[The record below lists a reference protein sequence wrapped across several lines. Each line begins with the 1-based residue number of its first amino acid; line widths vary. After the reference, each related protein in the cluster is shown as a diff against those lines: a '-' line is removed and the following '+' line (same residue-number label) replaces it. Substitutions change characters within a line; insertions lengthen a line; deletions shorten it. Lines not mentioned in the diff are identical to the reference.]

1 MVPKVPCS
9 AQPVDGNTCSIQ
21 NSKDAT
27 WTSVSCNNPY
37 PYVCAI
43 PAVTV
48 GPTCPPCPT
57 PAGCPTFPP
66 IVGHCDSG
74 WAYFDKTDSCYRYF
88 LWATFD
94 NAEMVCMSNGGHIAS
109 IHSDEENVFVAD
121 ISKAGVEYKREDDL
135 TWIGLQ
141 QANYPTSEQWTWTDG
156 TELDY
161 LHWGPSQPDD
171 KKGRE
176 HCAQTHSDYL
186 GRVPAKDNNYQH
198 WDDCECTLSMRAY
211 WQEKRADKRTT
222 VSAMKLLLFVGLL
235 QLVSAFTCPPNTI
248 YHAEFN
254 RCYKFSAD
262 TLPFYMAEES
272 CQSLG
277 GHLVSL
283 QSGIENAM
291 VVETAQQQKI
301 GASFWIG
308 LNQLNGNVWG
318 YTDGSSVNYTNWQSA
333 NQSQSTAATCAVS
346 TLPDGEW
353 LQNPCSQSRPYVCAI
368 STIVP
373 VVTCP
378 PCPTMECPAPPAL
391 AMSGNTYTDDA
402 DLTWIGLK
410 QATFPDSKEWT
421 WTDGSTVDFYL
432 WAPTQPDDAGEQE
445 HCVEIFSDHTGKDP
459 SKDGNYQRWNDMPC
473 AKNVRSYVCKKLS
486 IH

>member
-1 MVPKVPCS
+1 MLVYLAAFVALAS
-9 AQPVDGNTCSIQ
+9 ATCPLGTVYHQEFNRCYKFVSTAQPFYLAEEACISVGGHVVSISNGYENAMLSETALAQKIATFFTGLNKLSTNTWSWTDGSSSNYTNWAATQPVDGNTCSIQ

-211 WQEKRADKRTT
+211 
-222 VSAMKLLLFVGLL
+222 
-235 QLVSAFTCPPNTI
+235 
-248 YHAEFN
+248 
-254 RCYKFSAD
+254 
-262 TLPFYMAEES
+262 
-272 CQSLG
+272 
-277 GHLVSL
+277 
-283 QSGIENAM
+283 
-291 VVETAQQQKI
+291 
-301 GASFWIG
+301 
-308 LNQLNGNVWG
+308 
-318 YTDGSSVNYTNWQSA
+318 
-333 NQSQSTAATCAVS
+333 
-346 TLPDGEW
+346 
-353 LQNPCSQSRPYVCAI
+353 
-368 STIVP
+368 
-373 VVTCP
+373 
-378 PCPTMECPAPPAL
+378 
-391 AMSGNTYTDDA
+391 
-402 DLTWIGLK
+402 
-410 QATFPDSKEWT
+410 
-421 WTDGSTVDFYL
+421 
-432 WAPTQPDDAGEQE
+432 
-445 HCVEIFSDHTGKDP
+445 
-459 SKDGNYQRWNDMPC
+459 
-473 AKNVRSYVCKKLS
+473 VCKKPAF
-486 IH
+486 H